1 MRHGRSSIIKIVK
14 RHVCLAVLLFAALHP
29 ASAAQRYPVSGMIV
43 RVDVAERTMTVSHGP
58 IAGYMDGMVM
68 PFHVRK
74 PEMLAGMQ
82 PGMKVDFTLVVEKE
96 SSYADDVRVTS
107 GDSVGRDPL
116 QARRLQLLDSLVAGT
131 PVNALAVGQ
140 PVPDFQLIDQN
151 RREIRLSQF
160 SGKVVAVTFVY
171 TRCPLPDY
179 CLRLSNNFARLQKR
193 FRDRDLVLLSIT
205 FDPKYDQPD
214 VLAAYARTWK
224 ADPETWHFLTGPT
237 ADLRRVY
244 GSFGVNAFPDEGLFA
259 HSLRTAVIDRQGKLA
274 AIVPGNEFSPQQI
287 GDLVETIIAAP
298 PAR

>member
-1 MRHGRSSIIKIVK
+1 MK
-14 RHVCLAVLLFAALHP
+14 RVAWPVVLLFATLYTAV
-29 ASAAQRYPVSGMIV
+29 AAQRYPVSGMVV
-43 RVDVAERTMTVSHGP
+43 RVDPAQRIMVVSHGP
-58 IAGYMDGMVM
+58 IAGFMDGMVM

-74 PEMLAGMQ
+74 SEMLAGMQ

-107 GDSVGRDPL
+107 GDSVARDPL
-116 QARRLQLLDSLVAGT
+116 QARRLQLLDSLVTGA
-131 PVNALAVGQ
+131 PVNAVVVGQ
-140 PVPDFQLIDQN
+140 PVPDFQLMDQN

-193 FRDRDLVLLSIT
+193 FRERLGQDLILLSIT

-214 VLAAYARTWK
+214 VLAAYARPWK
-224 ADPETWHFLTGPT
+224 ADPDNWHFLTGPT

-244 GSFGVNAFPDEGLFA
+244 GSFGVNAFPDEGLFT

-274 AIVPGNEFSPQQI
+274 AIIPGNEFSPQQL
-287 GDLVETIIAAP
+287 GDLVETIIASP